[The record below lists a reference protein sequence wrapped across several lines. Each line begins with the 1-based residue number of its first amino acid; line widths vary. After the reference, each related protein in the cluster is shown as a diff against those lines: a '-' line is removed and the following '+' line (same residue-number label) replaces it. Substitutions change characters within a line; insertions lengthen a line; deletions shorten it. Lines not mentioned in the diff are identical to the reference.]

1 MTDTE
6 SYVSTDTRPRL
17 INSAPHSGNHVVN
30 PAPQGEGSARAI
42 IRGPF
47 IKRPHG
53 ARSLRI
59 PGIRGGT
66 TRATYRANSSDVT
79 GIGDWRGRN
88 PFNGSTSPSQPSASE
103 PVFAGARN
111 RPDILIPG

>member
-30 PAPQGEGSARAI
+30 PAPQGEDSARAI

-53 ARSLRI
+53 TRSLRI
-59 PGIRGGT
+59 PGGLGEGLGVGCHFMIR
-66 TRATYRANSSDVT
+66 
-79 GIGDWRGRN
+79 
-88 PFNGSTSPSQPSASE
+88 
-103 PVFAGARN
+103 
-111 RPDILIPG
+111 